1 MLGAPDGWSF
11 RSTPCPSS
19 VAHACRVLAGHQL
32 RRTATLAA
40 RDDPL
45 AQRVFIIDIDLD
57 ILFAPVHGTWRRASF
72 QLHLFRD
79 AGEVER
85 RIGGAHPGLR

>member
-19 VAHACRVLAGHQL
+19 VAHACRVLAGPQL

-40 RDDPL
+40 SDDPL
-45 AQRVFIIDIDLD
+45 AQRVFIIDSTVVMWSGHIGSYADQVPLLGKYLRKDL
-57 ILFAPVHGTWRRASF
+57 VNWGT
-72 QLHLFRD
+72 L
-79 AGEVER
+79 G
-85 RIGGAHPGLR
+85 